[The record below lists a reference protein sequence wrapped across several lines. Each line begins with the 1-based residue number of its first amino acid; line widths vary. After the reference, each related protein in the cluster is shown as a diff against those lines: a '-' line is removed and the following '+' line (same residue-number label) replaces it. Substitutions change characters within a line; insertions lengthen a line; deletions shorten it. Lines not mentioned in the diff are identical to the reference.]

1 MIGDAA
7 DSVPGWPFAVNDS
20 LNCHWSTA
28 FLIIE
33 LEVPPI
39 TFVASAI
46 DSRVSLE

>member
-46 DSRVSLE
+46 DSRVSMG